1 MANKRREA
9 REAAL
14 QILYMLELGKPEKES
29 HAIVRYWE
37 HDWVVESDCH
47 LCPAECKDR
56 DKPKSRFS
64 LPVNH
69 QAESAFSKQLVDG
82 VRKNRERIDQEITK
96 HSHNWKL
103 NRMSFVDRNIIR
115 IAIFEILSCDE
126 IPVKVSI
133 NEAIEIAKTYGDKNS
148 APFINGILDQV
159 EPPEFKSLRPNLKT

>member
-1 MANKRREA
+1 MANKRRKA

-14 QILYMLELGKPEKES
+14 QILYMLELGKPQQES
-29 HAIVRYWE
+29 PAIARYWE

-64 LPVNH
+64 DPINH
-69 QAESAFSKQLVDG
+69 QAESNFTKQLVNG
-82 VRKNRERIDQEITK
+82 VRKELDNIDKVIEK
-96 HSHNWKL
+96 HSLNWKL
-103 NRMSFVDRNIIR
+103 NRMSFVDRNILR
-115 IAIFEILSCDE
+115 IAIFEILHCDE
-126 IPVKVSI
+126 IPLKVSI

-159 EPPEFKSLRPNLKT
+159 K

>member
-1 MANKRREA
+1 MANKRRKA

-14 QILYMLELGKPEKES
+14 QILYMLEIGKPEPENP
-29 HAIVRYWE
+29 AILRYWE

-64 LPVNH
+64 CPVNR
-69 QAESAFSKQLVDG
+69 QAEINFSRQLVEG
-82 VRKNRERIDQEITK
+82 VRKEADKIDQIIEK
-96 HSHNWKL
+96 HSLNWKL
-103 NRMSFVDRNIIR
+103 NRMSFVDRNILR
-115 IAIFEILSCDE
+115 IAVFELLFCDE
-126 IPVKVSI
+126 IPLKVSI

-159 EPPEFKSLRPNLKT
+159 T